1 MNRDRRSA
9 YLQAMGIEPWM
20 PIKTLPNAEAD
31 HWVAAPA
38 VFKAITA
45 ANTELV
51 GQPQSVTAQNI
62 INRSLALAEQ
72 LDIKEPSKVSPK
84 SHPAT
89 LSPTTPS
96 PAVPE
101 TTANISH
108 SGKSLDSFTLATTV
122 CGDLLL
128 IDDITQMNFAS
139 SAYQHW
145 LNAILL
151 SLGKKALPEV
161 GGVQDRFEWPLAD
174 SNLFD
179 TSQNAAK
186 DIFSA
191 WLQRKLQENNIGWV
205 LFMGKAAVAMQETE
219 NAFGLVNSVTDK
231 QGKQNIKVLPT
242 FGSGEL
248 WSQPLL
254 KREFWQHIQ
263 PLRTNVSSD
272 T

>member
-1 MNRDRRSA
+1 
-9 YLQAMGIEPWM
+9 MGIEPWM

-51 GQPQSVTAQNI
+51 DQPQSVTAQNI

-108 SGKSLDSFTLATTV
+108 SVKSLDSFTLATTV

-174 SNLFD
+174 
-179 TSQNAAK
+179 K

-219 NAFGLVNSVTDK
+219 NAFGHVTSVVHK

-272 T
+272 A